1 MEIGTLIVTSEH
13 FRWFK
18 RGEWHEE
25 RVQYLKQKVIVYSFS
40 IFGKKFIKTKW
51 KIIDKEIV
59 PSAIWQQAAIL
70 GFTDWKSKFAEIK
83 NVIFVTDTLIKKQK
97 NE

>member
-1 MEIGTLIVTSEH
+1 MEIGTLIVTAEH
-13 FRWFK
+13 YRRYK
-18 RGEWHEE
+18 RGEWNEE
-25 RVQYLKQKVIVYSFS
+25 RVQYLKQKILVYSFS

-51 KIIDKEIV
+51 KIIDKEII

-70 GFTDWKSKFAEIK
+70 GSTEWKSKFADFK

-97 NE
+97 QK